1 MAHAEG
7 WQASAVVTIGKIVEP
22 LNVTPASAVR
32 STGIFILDRNLGG
45 ELPSGSV
52 VYLSGDPGSM
62 PEIFIHQFTQTRKTY
77 YVVTGRR
84 PMYVAQNIRSR
95 GYYITEITFIDTYI
109 VNIILLLR
117 VNWLI
122 TWATSTWTTRS

>member
-1 MAHAEG
+1 
-7 WQASAVVTIGKIVEP
+7 
-22 LNVTPASAVR
+22 
-32 STGIFILDRNLGG
+32 
-45 ELPSGSV
+45 
-52 VYLSGDPGSM
+52 M